1 MMDPMESRREPRCKE
16 FGAPAF
22 ERCLLAMAAGIIC
35 FVPALSPAAG
45 QGEWLHQMQPITP
58 RSYWCQRA
66 ASPITIDGRLDEPA
80 WAGAPWTEDFV
91 DIQGATNPKPRFRTR
106 AKLLWD
112 DDYLYIAAEIEEP
125 HVWATLTN
133 HDSVI
138 FQDPDFEVFIDP
150 RGETQPY
157 YEFEMNALNTTWD
170 LLLSKPYIDGGK
182 PRDEWE
188 IPGAKTAVQV
198 RGTLNNCTDTDRG
211 WAVEIAFPWKVLSEH
226 ARHTG
231 PPAEGEQWRIDFSR
245 VEWQVTTTN
254 GLYQK
259 VPKTAEDNWVWS
271 PPGVVD
277 MHRPEMWGLVQFT
290 SRPPN
295 ESASIP
301 VAPGKPA
308 RDVALGIYYAQ
319 REFWDK
325 HQRWATNL
333 AELDSGHSELPPGVG
348 TPALESTADG
358 YVCAVAFKD
367 ADREHVWRIRQ
378 DRLLRLDEAVP
389 VETDL
394 FITQAAEKFGNLGRR
409 AAYFLVDNMP
419 AADRASLGCDFLME
433 NLSFALEAKTNFPW
447 AGTIPERIYF
457 NDVLP
462 YASLDEPRD
471 PWRKDF
477 YKRAS
482 DIVRNCKTAT
492 EASQA
497 LNRELFGQIN
507 VHYNLRRK
515 RNNQSPKESIEQH
528 KATCTGLAVI
538 LVDAC
543 RAVGVPARIAGVPQW
558 AQKDGNHTWVE
569 IWDGDWHFTGA
580 DEYDKNGLDHGWF
593 NNDAAKTARSPNPIN
608 QVYATSWRRTG
619 QYFPLAWDVDSRVVP
634 GVNVSARYA
643 ALATDTNSTATV
655 VHVRLREEDEGE
667 RLAADVELRSDAGQL
682 LARDH
687 TRAGTADLNDMPDF
701 TLPEDAEKVTF
712 RFVRAGEAREK
723 VVPCSMCM
731 KTHTFDFVWGE
742 LTPVPKGVLTAEAWL
757 SRPAN
762 ERSAPPDFTFARDE
776 AQRLISLAW
785 EDVVKTRGESAMAE
799 ISAKKIVL
807 GDKSLKWMER
817 TFGEEPDGKHSLWIT
832 MHGGGQGT
840 EQENDRNWRGY
851 YGRYE
856 FPPGS
861 INVAP
866 RAPANTWDM
875 WHVKWTDDLFDRLI
889 ADFVLKRAVD
899 PNRVY
904 IMGYS
909 AGGDGV
915 YQLAPRLA
923 DRFAAAAM
931 CAGHPNEVTPEGLRN
946 LPFFLYMGGADA
958 AYNRNVVVG
967 QFSAKM
973 DVLQAAD
980 HAGYVHRL
988 TVYPGLPHDMQ
999 GREAEVIPR
1008 MAPLRRVTWPERV
1021 VWKQDDDAV
1030 HTRLYWLERAPD
1042 AVKPNEIYAA
1052 HVAGQTITI
1061 ETPATGNL
1069 TLRLNDELLDLA
1081 KPVQVVAGGKTIFE
1095 GQVPRSFPAIVQSLH
1110 AREDPD
1116 TAATA
1121 LLPVSW

>member
-1 MMDPMESRREPRCKE
+1 MKCGPTACGSR
-16 FGAPAF
+16 GGIALAL
-22 ERCLLAMAAGIIC
+22 CLLC
-35 FVPALSPAAG
+35 FFPALLRASNSADWVG
-45 QGEWLHQMQPITP
+45 RMQPITP
-58 RSYWCQRA
+58 RSYRCQRA
-66 ASPITIDGRLDEPA
+66 TSPIVIDGKLDEAA
-80 WAGAPWTEDFV
+80 WASAPWTEDFV
-91 DIQGATNPKPRFRTR
+91 DIQGSSRPKPRFRTR

-112 DDYLYIAAEIEEP
+112 QDYLYIAAEIEEP

-133 HDSVI
+133 HDAVI

-150 RGETQPY
+150 EGETQPY

-170 LLLSKPYIDGGK
+170 LLLNKPYMDGGK
-182 PRDEWE
+182 PHDEWE

-198 RGTLNNCTDTDRG
+198 HGTLNDSTDTDRG
-211 WAVEIAFPWKVLSEH
+211 WTVEIAFPWKVLSKH
-226 ARHTG
+226 ARHAG
-231 PPAEGEQWRIDFSR
+231 PPGEGEVWRIDFSR
-245 VEWQVTTTN
+245 VEWQVTFTN
-254 GLYQK
+254 GAYQK
-259 VPKTAEDNWVWS
+259 VPKIAEDNWVWS
-271 PPGVVD
+271 PTGVVD

-290 SRPPN
+290 GGPTS
-295 ESASIP
+295 ESVSIP
-301 VAPGKPA
+301 AVPGKSA
-308 RDVALGIYYAQ
+308 RDLALGVYYAQ
-319 REFWDK
+319 RDFWGT

-333 AELDSGHSELPPGVG
+333 AELDWHHSELPTGVEAP
-348 TPALESTADG
+348 TLEQTADG
-358 YVCAVAFKD
+358 YECAVAFKD
-367 ADREHVWRIRQ
+367 NNQPRVWRIRE
-378 DRLLRLDEAVP
+378 DRLLKLDEPVP
-389 VETDL
+389 VETDV
-394 FITQAAEKFGNLGRR
+394 FIAQAAEKFGNTGRR

-419 AADRASLGCDFLME
+419 AVDRAASSCDFLME
-433 NLSFALEAKTNFPW
+433 NLSLALEARTNFPW
-447 AGTIPERIYF
+447 ASAVPERIFF

-471 PWRKDF
+471 PWRRDF

-492 EASQA
+492 EAAQA

-507 VHYNLRRK
+507 VHYNPRRK

-528 KATCTGLAVI
+528 KATCTGLSII

-558 AQKDGNHTWVE
+558 VHKEGNHTWVE

-580 DEYDKNGLDHGWF
+580 DEYDKTGLDRGWF
-593 NNDAAKTARSPNPIN
+593 NSDAAKTARSPNPLN

-619 QYFPLAWDVDSRVVP
+619 QYFPLEWDRVSRDVP
-634 GVNVSARYA
+634 GINVSARYA
-643 ALATDTNSTATV
+643 ALVTDTNSTATA
-655 VHVRLREEDEGE
+655 VHVRLREKDEGA
-667 RLAADVELRSDAGQL
+667 RLASDVELRSETGRL

-687 TRAGTADLNDMPDF
+687 TRSGTADLNDMPDF
-701 TLPEDAEKVTF
+701 TLPDDAQSVTF
-712 RFVRAGEAREK
+712 RFVRGGEAREK
-723 VVPCSMCM
+723 AVPCSVCM
-731 KTHTFDFVWGE
+731 KSHTLDFVWGE
-742 LTPVPKGVLTAEAWL
+742 LTPVPKGVLTAEAWF
-757 SRPAN
+757 SRPAT
-762 ERSAPPDFTFARDE
+762 ERGAPPDFPFSRDE

-785 EDVVKTRGESAMAE
+785 EDVRQTKSESATAE
-799 ISAKKIVL
+799 LSAKKIVF

-817 TFGEEPDGKHSLWIT
+817 TFGEESDGKHSLWIT

-889 ADFVLKRAVD
+889 ADFVMRRGVD

-904 IMGYS
+904 LIGYS

-915 YQLAPRLA
+915 YELAPRLA

-931 CAGHPNEVTPEGLRN
+931 CAGHPNQVTPEGLRN
-946 LPFFLYMGGADA
+946 LPFFLYMGGADS

-967 QFSAKM
+967 EFSAKM
-973 DVLQAAD
+973 DVLQSAD
-980 HAGYVHRL
+980 PAGYVHRL

-1008 MAPLRRVTWPERV
+1008 MAPLRRVAWPQRV
-1021 VWKQDDDAV
+1021 VWKQPNDVV
-1030 HTRLYWLERAPD
+1030 HTQLYWLERAPD
-1042 AVKPNEIYAA
+1042 VVRPNEIYEA
-1052 HVAGQTITI
+1052 HADGQTITI
-1061 ETPATGNL
+1061 ETPSIGNL
-1069 TLRLNDELLDLA
+1069 TLHLSDTLLDLD
-1081 KPVQVVAGGKTIFE
+1081 KPAQVIVGGKTIFA
-1095 GQVPRSFPAIVQSLH
+1095 GKVPRSFAAIMQSLH